1 MKKTATVDSNDPKNP
16 RINLVLNVDV
26 IKIFKGKPFDRLFIS
41 TPVGKPVV
49 QTITLTNV
57 LNDPIEI
64 TGLDMKVPDLDVSYQ
79 EIEKGKV
86 YQITLKTKAEATVR
100 RYALAKLALKGA
112 PVEAVDLPV
121 YLNVWKPR
129 PKNKTSGVRQP
140 VSPKVVHVAP
150 PKAPVTPKAPKAQ

>member
-57 LNDPIEI
+57 LNDSIEI
-64 TGLDMKVPDLDVSYQ
+64 TGLDVNVSDLDISYR

-86 YQITLKTKAEATVR
+86 YEVTLKTKAEATVR
-100 RYALAKLALKGA
+100 RYAAAKLVLKGG

-121 YLNVWKPR
+121 YLNVWEPR
-129 PKNKTSGVRQP
+129 PKKNVSGVRQP
-140 VSPKVVHVAP
+140 VSPKVVHAAP
-150 PKAPVTPKAPKAQ
+150 PKAPETPKAPKAQ